1 MLENQNLSM
10 LELAKFPALRKR
22 QGYNE
27 YLWVLSGLALTACGG
42 GGGGGLRITAPT
54 TPINEGAP
62 VASHPDIPIIHQQP
76 AFAQARPAR
85 AAPVVSLERQGSH
98 SFPALSYE
106 IEDYRYEDGSTSD
119 SLEFDVDVPD
129 IIFNPDGSMT
139 LPEFDVVIDGWVS
152 TANIEGSEGRVM
164 IDNYRI
170 RFNELTTNDPSEII
184 EYLSDLS
191 NGEAISLTTT
201 WTLSLRF
208 NGRTINLGPTEFHG
222 VRQGDGTIEVI
233 VSLSADNSG
242 NLQFGT
248 GGITTTRITYTFN
261 EGDFFDIISNGE
273 FEEGPDVLLLGARQN
288 NGGYEVPAILA
299 NRAEDGF
306 GNAEI
311 VLDRRGGDSAQLR
324 IDADGV
330 TGDVYREGHQWYKDD
345 VGIGSDRHT
354 LTITEAGT
362 YRADVAIDLNRDG
375 HADIWVETEE
385 MRVLSNFRTV
395 ETINS
400 GGPTT
405 DSRIPTI
412 QEHSAS
418 TAASVVVLAEGANA
432 IPDTFY
438 YRAEPYTWDSGT
450 FSNSVIFDARIP
462 SITLHADGSA
472 TLPII
477 NLMIDGWTL
486 TSDIFNGRFEV
497 EINDYEVQYDGITVD
512 AHDTFDDSEASGRII
527 SLRSIW
533 TLSGN
538 LDIYD
543 DNGDLLGAIN
553 PGTFT
558 IDGIPQSDGSIDITL
573 DIYRAANGNVQFGS
587 GQRLLSSETLTIDLN
602 DPDDDD
608 DGPEI
613 SFLGVR
619 KGNGYEI
626 PTIIT
631 NLAKDGFGNARIVVA
646 DGTTDS
652 PEELLRIEADG
663 VSGNVYA
670 DGHRWYKDGVVI
682 QGNTMHTH
690 QTDGAGRYHADVAVD
705 INLDGHA
712 DIWVETLA
720 IDIA

>member
-1 MLENQNLSM
+1 MG
-10 LELAKFPALRKR
+10 ALRASPNR
-22 QGYNE
+22 
-27 YLWVLSGLALTACGG
+27 LRWRG

-54 TPINEGAP
+54 STPSSPPINEGAP
-62 VASHPDIPIIHQQP
+62 VAPHPDIP

-85 AAPVVSLERQGSH
+85 AAPVVILDEGDNTFPDLYYRVDPYTYRDGTVSNSPRVDVDISDVTLRADGSIVLPRINIEVDDWILTWDE
-98 SFPALSYE
+98 SNAPLPDGGSVSGSIAVE
-106 IEDYRYEDGSTSD
+106 IDDYRAYG
-119 SLEFDVDVPD
+119 
-129 IIFNPDGSMT
+129 NG
-139 LPEFDVVIDGWVS
+139 
-152 TANIEGSEGRVM
+152 
-164 IDNYRI
+164 
-170 RFNELTTNDPSEII
+170 LTTYNPSEII
-184 EYLSDLS
+184 DYLRGVVDDDDDD
-191 NGEAISLTTT
+191 GVATSLTST
-201 WTLSLRF
+201 WDVFLHFRDTNGNFLGTIDSENFVVDGIPQSDGSIDVTLEF
-208 NGRTINLGPTEFHG
+208 YVDADENIHFQEGTGRTFIDS
-222 VRQGDGTIEVI
+222 V
-233 VSLSADNSG
+233 
-242 NLQFGT
+242 
-248 GGITTTRITYTFN
+248 TYTFN
-261 EGDFFDIISNGE
+261 SGDPDADA
-273 FEEGPDVLLLGARQN
+273 PDVSFLGILADD
-288 NGGYEVPAILA
+288 GGYEVPAILA

-306 GNAEI
+306 GNAHI
-311 VLDRRGGDSAQLR
+311 DLTRRGGDSAQLR

-330 TGDVYREGHQWYKDD
+330 TGDVYREGHQWYKDG
-345 VGIGSDRHT
+345 VAIGRDEYT

-375 HADIWVETEE
+375 HADIWVETAE

-400 GGPTT
+400 GAPTT
-405 DSRIPTI
+405 NSRIPTI

-438 YRAEPYTWDSGT
+438 YRAEPYTWDDGT
-450 FSNSVIFDARIP
+450 FSNSAISDVRIP
-462 SITLHADGSA
+462 SITLHADGSV
-472 TLPII
+472 TLPTI

-497 EINDYEVQYDGITVD
+497 EINDYEVQYDGITISD
-512 AHDTFDDSEASGRII
+512 AHDTFDDSEASSRII
-527 SLRSIW
+527 SLSSIW

-538 LDIYD
+538 LNIYD
-543 DNGDLLGAIN
+543 DNGDILGAIN

-573 DIYRAANGNVQFGS
+573 DIYRAANGNIQFGS
-587 GQRLLSSETLTIDLN
+587 GQTLLSSETLTIDLN

-608 DGPEI
+608 DGPEV

-631 NLAKDGFGNARIVVA
+631 NLARDGFGNARVVAA
-646 DGTTDS
+646 DGTADS

-663 VSGNVYA
+663 VSGNVYEHS
-670 DGHRWYKDGVVI
+670 HRWYKDGVI

-690 QTDGAGRYHADVAVD
+690 QTDGAGRYHADVAIDVD
-705 INLDGHA
+705 LDGHA